1 MLPLYRLFHPFGCAL
16 LSSLIALCAPYI
28 TRTFVLGP
36 SATQHIG
43 PNAHLQKY
51 YKVIGPVCTSL
62 HNAHCVLQNHSQ
74 KALNAFPSV
83 VDVAQAFG
91 SVMQCRRVEDEGT
104 RHAAYYCSEQH
115 QMTSQKNFILQKPRL
130 RSSKNQPIQDIKHL
144 C

>member
-1 MLPLYRLFHPFGCAL
+1 MLPLYHLFHPFGCAL

-91 SVMQCRRVEDEGT
+91 SVMQCRRVEDEGAST
-104 RHAAYYCSEQH
+104 CS
-115 QMTSQKNFILQKPRL
+115 ILL
-130 RSSKNQPIQDIKHL
+130 L
-144 C
+144 